1 MKSSLSPTK
10 LNERIQSLDIIR
22 GIAILGILIMN
33 IQSFSMPGSAYSNP
47 MAFGD
52 LNGINKWVWIFFFL
66 FADMKFMNIFS
77 ILFGAGIILVT
88 SKSEIKTGKSA
99 SLHYKRTFW
108 LLILGLL
115 HAHLIWYGDILVT
128 YALCAL
134 ILFPLRKIKPSI
146 QLLLGLIIFSV
157 HSIMYGFFG
166 ATISEWPADSLTEM
180 AQSWAP
186 NLERINFE
194 IGMIT
199 GTISQQIQYNSAVAT
214 YLQTNFFLSL
224 YGFWRVSGLML
235 IGMALYKLGFFTSKK
250 LNAYYYRL
258 IFILFPLGF
267 TLILIGLIKNFSAD
281 WNWEY
286 SRFLGSQFN
295 YWGSLFLCIAYMSI
309 FMIIINSNI
318 LKSLKVRLAA
328 VGRMALTNYIS
339 QSFICTILF
348 FGIGFGLFG
357 QVDRW
362 IQVIIVLLIWILQLT
377 WSKPWLEKFRFG
389 PLEWM
394 WRSFTYGKKQKFIR

>member
-1 MKSSLSPTK
+1 
-10 LNERIQSLDIIR
+10 
-22 GIAILGILIMN
+22 
-33 IQSFSMPGSAYSNP
+33 MPGSAYSNP
-47 MAFGD
+47 LAFGD
-52 LNGINKWVWIFFFL
+52 LNGINKWVWIVSHV

-99 SLHYKRTFW
+99 SLHYKRTLW
-108 LLILGLL
+108 LLILGLF
-115 HAHLIWYGDILVT
+115 HAHIIWYGDILVT

-146 QLLLGLIIFSV
+146 QLLLGLIIFTV

-166 ATISEWPADSLTEM
+166 ATIGEWPADLLTEM

-186 NLERINFE
+186 SLERINFE

-199 GTISQQIQYNSAVAT
+199 GTLSQQIQYNSAVAT
-214 YLQTNFFLSL
+214 YLETNFFLSL

-258 IFILFPLGF
+258 IFILSPLGF
-267 TLILIGLIKNFSAD
+267 TLIMIGVIKNFSAD

-295 YWGSLFLCIAYMSI
+295 YWGSLFLCIVYISI

-339 QSFICTILF
+339 QSLICTILF

-389 PLEWM
+389 PLEWL

>member
-47 MAFGD
+47 LAFGD
-52 LNGINKWVWIFFFL
+52 LNGINKWVWIVSHV

-108 LLILGLL
+108 LLILGLF

-166 ATISEWPADSLTEM
+166 ATISEWPADSLTEI

-199 GTISQQIQYNSAVAT
+199 GTLSQQIQYNSAVAT
-214 YLQTNFFLSL
+214 YLETNFFLSL

-267 TLILIGLIKNFSAD
+267 TLIIIGVIKNFSAD

-295 YWGSLFLCIAYMSI
+295 YWGSLFLCIVYISI

-339 QSFICTILF
+339 QSLICTILF

-389 PLEWM
+389 PLEWL

>member
-52 LNGINKWVWIFFFL
+52 LNGINKWVWIVSHL

-128 YALCAL
+128 YALCAF

-146 QLLLGLIIFSV
+146 QLL
-157 HSIMYGFFG
+157 FG
-166 ATISEWPADSLTEM
+166 NETKPRRNHPLLRTIW
-180 AQSWAP
+180 
-186 NLERINFE
+186 
-194 IGMIT
+194 
-199 GTISQQIQYNSAVAT
+199 
-214 YLQTNFFLSL
+214 
-224 YGFWRVSGLML
+224 
-235 IGMALYKLGFFTSKK
+235 
-250 LNAYYYRL
+250 
-258 IFILFPLGF
+258 
-267 TLILIGLIKNFSAD
+267 
-281 WNWEY
+281 
-286 SRFLGSQFN
+286 
-295 YWGSLFLCIAYMSI
+295 
-309 FMIIINSNI
+309 
-318 LKSLKVRLAA
+318 
-328 VGRMALTNYIS
+328 
-339 QSFICTILF
+339 
-348 FGIGFGLFG
+348 
-357 QVDRW
+357 
-362 IQVIIVLLIWILQLT
+362 
-377 WSKPWLEKFRFG
+377 
-389 PLEWM
+389 
-394 WRSFTYGKKQKFIR
+394 

>member
-1 MKSSLSPTK
+1 
-10 LNERIQSLDIIR
+10 
-22 GIAILGILIMN
+22 
-33 IQSFSMPGSAYSNP
+33 MPGSAYSNP

-52 LNGINKWVWIFFFL
+52 LNGINKWVWIISHV

-88 SKSEIKTGKSA
+88 SKSEMKTGKSA
-99 SLHYKRTFW
+99 VLHYKRTIW
-108 LLILGLL
+108 LLIIGLF
-115 HAHLIWYGDILVT
+115 HAHLIWYGDILVI

-134 ILFPLRKIKPSI
+134 ILYPLRNIKPSI
-146 QLLLGLIIFSV
+146 QLLLGLIIFSIQ
-157 HSIMYGFFG
+157 SIMYLFFG
-166 ATISEWPADSLTEM
+166 ATLGEWPADSLTEM

-186 NLERINFE
+186 TQERINFE

-199 GTISQQIQYNSAVAT
+199 GNLSQQIQFNSAVAT
-214 YLQTNFFLSL
+214 YLETNFFVSL

-235 IGMALYKLGFFTSKK
+235 IGMALYKLGFFTSNKS
-250 LNAYYYRL
+250 NAYYYKP

-267 TLILIGLIKNFSAD
+267 TLIITGLIKNFNAD

-295 YWGSLFLCIAYMSI
+295 YWGSLFLCIAYISI
-309 FMIIINSNI
+309 LMIFVNSNI
-318 LKSLKVRLAA
+318 LKSLKNRFAA

-339 QSFICTILF
+339 QSIICTLLF

-357 QVDRW
+357 QIDRW
-362 IQVIIVLLIWILQLT
+362 LQIILVFLIWIIQLI

-389 PLEWM
+389 PLEWL
-394 WRSFTYGKKQKFIR
+394 WRSFTYGKKQKFIK

>member
-52 LNGINKWVWIFFFL
+52 LNGINKWVWIVSHV

-108 LLILGLL
+108 LLILGLF

-134 ILFPLRKIKPSI
+134 ILFPLRKIKTSI
-146 QLLLGLIIFSV
+146 QLLLGLIIFTV

-199 GTISQQIQYNSAVAT
+199 GTLSQQIQYNSAVAT
-214 YLQTNFFLSL
+214 YLETNFFLSL

-267 TLILIGLIKNFSAD
+267 TLIIIGVIKNFSAD

-295 YWGSLFLCIAYMSI
+295 YWGSLFLCIVYISI

-339 QSFICTILF
+339 QSLICTILF

-389 PLEWM
+389 PLEWL